1 MAAMGRASSGGVA
14 AATVWVLA
22 ACHPVEHRGHLHF
35 IGPDTGFMQVNA
47 RLECPQTSGDLTR
60 SAVAADGLS
69 CTYNGP
75 NAETVSL
82 QLTPLGGAGPQAVL
96 ARLETQLKTDTGLAD
111 VAPPAPPPPPPPP
124 GAKAAEAKGPEAKD
138 WDAGGAS
145 ASSDDSD
152 DNDHD
157 DQDDDGKGPAPANRE
172 GTKGDH
178 TKIDL
183 PGLHISTNGDKADV
197 SLPGLSIHANGD
209 HAEVHAGW
217 WGRSATIE
225 GHDGGATIRI
235 GRADRSGVDS
245 VLIVSSDQPS
255 PTGYRAIGYVAKGPP
270 EGPLVVALFKAKS
283 DQHSQHDLAG
293 DGLKKLVQLNVRQGL
308 GWFSDPSAGADRDA
322 KP

>member
-1 MAAMGRASSGGVA
+1 MAAMRRGAGWGLG
-14 AATVWVLA
+14 ATGLILA
-22 ACHPVEHRGHLHF
+22 ACHPVEHRDHLRF
-35 IGPDTGFMQVNA
+35 IGPETGFMQVNA
-47 RLECPQTSGDLTR
+47 RLECPETAGDLTR

-69 CTYNGP
+69 CSYSGP
-75 NAETVSL
+75 NDETVAL
-82 QLTPLGGAGPQAVL
+82 QLTPLAGATPQAVL
-96 ARLETQLKTDTGLAD
+96 ARLETQLKTDTGLTD
-111 VAPPAPPPPPPPP
+111 LAPPTPPPPPPPP
-124 GAKAAEAKGPEAKD
+124 GAKAPGAKVADAKD
-138 WDAGGAS
+138 WDAGAS

-157 DQDDDGKGPAPANRE
+157 DKDDDDKGPAPTNRE
-172 GTKGDH
+172 GAKGDH

-197 SLPGLSIHANGD
+197 SLPGLSIRANGD

-245 VLIVSSDQPS
+245 MLIVSSDQPS
-255 PTGYRAIGYVAKGPP
+255 PAGYRAIGYVAKGPP

-283 DQHSQHDLAG
+283 GRHSQHDLAG
-293 DGLKKLVQLNVRQGL
+293 DGVKKLMQLNVRQGL
-308 GWFSDPSAGADRDA
+308 GWFSDTSAGADRDA

>member
-14 AATVWVLA
+14 AAAALVLA
-22 ACHPVEHRGHLHF
+22 ACHPVEHRDHLHF
-35 IGPDTGFMQVNA
+35 IGPETGFMQVNA
-47 RLECPQTSGDLTR
+47 RLECPETSGDLTR

-69 CTYNGP
+69 CSYNGP

-82 QLTPLGGAGPQAVL
+82 QLTPLAGAAPQAVL

-111 VAPPAPPPPPPPP
+111 LAPPAPAPPPAPP
-124 GAKAAEAKGPEAKD
+124 GAKFPEAKN
-138 WDAGGAS
+138 WDAGRAS
-145 ASSDDSD
+145 ASSDNSD
-152 DNDHD
+152 DHD
-157 DQDDDGKGPAPANRE
+157 DDDHDDDDKAPSTMNRE
-172 GTKGDH
+172 GAKGDH

-183 PGLHISTNGDKADV
+183 PGLHISTHGDKADV

-225 GHDGGATIRI
+225 SHDGSATIRI

-245 VLIVSSDQPS
+245 TLIVSSDQPS

-270 EGPLVVALFKAKS
+270 AGPLVVALFKAKS
-283 DQHSQHDLAG
+283 EQHGQHDLAG
-293 DGLKKLVQLNVRQGL
+293 DGLKKLVRLNVRQGL
-308 GWFSDPSAGADRDA
+308 GWFSDSSAGADRDA